1 MRRKEHGV
9 DEGDPGMS
17 VRRYVTVGTA
27 LATIAVGALLWSPP
41 VSGDTLGGL
50 SDSFES
56 GTLDAWS
63 SAASASVS
71 PDAADHGTFGLEI
84 NANQAPGYVGW
95 SPSLVPQGHSYASLR
110 AYVQVVSQ
118 GDGESLG
125 LITVRNSLGVHNFDF
140 FVTADTHRFKWDLA
154 NSDSAESA
162 FTVEPGRWYLV
173 EIQCEFAGT
182 YYNAGVK
189 IDGVNQ
195 GLITSAGQVPATV
208 RSVWLGTYA
217 PKTHVQ
223 RYDDVELSVGDSWP
237 GYLGAAAG

>member
-1 MRRKEHGV
+1 M
-9 DEGDPGMS
+9 
-17 VRRYVTVGTA
+17 A
-27 LATIAVGALLWSPP
+27 
-41 VSGDTLGGL
+41 GDTLGVL
-50 SDSFES
+50 SDGFES

-63 SAASASVS
+63 ATASAAVS
-71 PDAADHGTFGLEI
+71 PDAADHGAYGLEI
-84 NANQAPGYVGW
+84 NADQAPGYASW
-95 SPSLVPQGHSYASLR
+95 SSSAVPQGHSYASLR

-125 LITVRNSLGVHNFDF
+125 LITVRNSLGIHNFDF

-154 NSDSAESA
+154 NSDAREA
-162 FTVEPGRWYLV
+162 DFTVEPGRWYLV

-195 GLITSAGQVPATV
+195 GLITSADQVPATV

-217 PKTHVQ
+217 QKTHVQ
-223 RYDDVELSVGDSWP
+223 RYDDVELAVGDSWP
-237 GYLGAAAG
+237 GYLGAASG